1 MVGRL
6 ICQCK
11 GFISFG
17 DSFWLVEIVD
27 ICAGWRLLF
36 PTWGYVKWGAVWR
49 FKRSTVCGDLL
60 S

>member
-6 ICQCK
+6 GAESK
-11 GFISFG
+11 GSNSF
-17 DSFWLVEIVD
+17 FQAETLD
-27 ICAGWRLLF
+27 ICAGWGLLF
-36 PTWGYVKWGAVWR
+36 PTWGYVKWGAMWR